1 MEGKLMDSL
10 RFTDHARGQDILHIL
25 SSKQTV
31 EPLLIEASGHDML
44 HEHFQFMDKI
54 TTIWLVFSVSVFEWL
69 ARFSPIKN
77 TRCTLKRLCSG
88 HSVLDCWTCCVCL
101 NGPDWEV

>member
-1 MEGKLMDSL
+1 MDSL

-44 HEHFQFMDKI
+44 QEHFQFMDKI
-54 TTIWLVFSVSVFEWL
+54 TLSYERVLFV
-69 ARFSPIKN
+69 
-77 TRCTLKRLCSG
+77 LKSQ
-88 HSVLDCWTCCVCL
+88 V
-101 NGPDWEV
+101 

>member
-1 MEGKLMDSL
+1 MDSL

-44 HEHFQFMDKI
+44 QEHFQFMDKI
-54 TTIWLVFSVSVFEWL
+54 T
-69 ARFSPIKN
+69 
-77 TRCTLKRLCSG
+77 
-88 HSVLDCWTCCVCL
+88 
-101 NGPDWEV
+101 

>member
-1 MEGKLMDSL
+1 LRYFYLTPTGKTILCKIWWLVCSIYETESRRKTSIPLTEMEGKLMDSL

-44 HEHFQFMDKI
+44 QEHFQFMDKI
-54 TTIWLVFSVSVFEWL
+54 T
-69 ARFSPIKN
+69 
-77 TRCTLKRLCSG
+77 
-88 HSVLDCWTCCVCL
+88 
-101 NGPDWEV
+101 